1 VSAFE
6 EAGVAIE
13 KKSLNAAEQ
22 ARPDV
27 AEQRRNFAI
36 ARRFVAP
43 EQFVFLDESGAKTN
57 MTRLYG
63 RAPGGERCVD
73 HTPHGHWRTMTML
86 SAIGIE
92 GVIEPATTVLDGPMD
107 GPTFL
112 FYVQNHLAP
121 ALRPGQVVVMDNL
134 SSHKIAGVREAIEA
148 AGCDLWYLPPYSPD
162 LNPIEKLWSKVKA
175 WLRRVAET
183 TFATVTD
190 AVGDALRAVAPDECR
205 NYFASCGY

>member
-1 VSAFE
+1 M
-6 EAGVAIE
+6 
-13 KKSLNAAEQ
+13 
-22 ARPDV
+22 

-36 ARRFVAP
+36 ARRFVDP

-112 FYVQNHLAP
+112 FYVQNHLVP
-121 ALRPGQVVVMDNL
+121 ALRPGRIVVMDNL
-134 SSHKIAGVREAIEA
+134 ASHKIAGVREAIEA

-162 LNPIEKLWSKVKA
+162 LNPIEKLWSKVKSR
-175 WLRRVAET
+175 LRRVA
-183 TFATVTD
+183 AGTVD
-190 AVGDALRAVAPDECR
+190 ELWRAAGDAFRAVTPGECA
-205 NYFASCGY
+205 NYFRSCGYRT